1 MDFKGHI
8 IDSLV
13 LQKGIAE
20 RGLEK
25 AVCKKNYWA
34 RLLGTSVLL
43 SPDTTA
49 TAA

>member
-1 MDFKGHI
+1 MAMWLNRIEQYYGLQSIHI

-25 AVCKKNYWA
+25 AVCKKKIIGLDY
-34 RLLGTSVLL
+34 
-43 SPDTTA
+43 
-49 TAA
+49 

>member
-1 MDFKGHI
+1 MAIWPTWTEQCYGLQSIQI

-25 AVCKKNYWA
+25 AVFKKK
-34 RLLGTSVLL
+34 LLG
-43 SPDTTA
+43 
-49 TAA
+49 

>member
-1 MDFKGHI
+1 MAIWLTWIEQYYGLQSIHV

-25 AVCKKNYWA
+25 AVCKKK
-34 RLLGTSVLL
+34 LLG
-43 SPDTTA
+43 
-49 TAA
+49 

>member
-1 MDFKGHI
+1 MAIWLTWIEQYYGLQEYRK

-25 AVCKKNYWA
+25 AVCKKKI
-34 RLLGTSVLL
+34 LG
-43 SPDTTA
+43 
-49 TAA
+49 